1 MSNEENAKQEENV
14 QQEENVKQTVDSAKN
29 TVGNLVSSF
38 LSLREKNPKVF
49 FGSIGGVAVLLLLM
63 MTMGGNDSKPVI
75 SGPVLKDLAIGQR
88 YVLKSANAYDTA
100 ATVRLV
106 SAPGAIAAYDD
117 TEEADRSGACQHIPQ
132 GTPVSVLEFADAY
145 GKQKTYAKVRVEE
158 GACKGNEGWALA
170 IDVQ

>member
-29 TVGNLVSSF
+29 TVGDLVSSF
-38 LSLREKNPKVF
+38 LSLRENNPKVF

-88 YVLKSANAYDTA
+88 YVLKSANAYDPS

-117 TEEADRSGACQHIPQ
+117 TEEADRNGACQHMPQ

-145 GKQKTYAKVRVEE
+145 GKQKTYAKVRIEDGE
-158 GACKGNEGWALA
+158 CKGNEAWALA

>member
-14 QQEENVKQTVDSAKN
+14 QLEENVKQTVDSAKN
-29 TVGNLVSSF
+29 TAGNMISSF
-38 LSLREKNPKVF
+38 LSLKENNPKVF
-49 FGSIGGVAVLLLLM
+49 FGSIGGVAILLVLM
-63 MTMGGNDSKPVI
+63 MTMGGEGSKPVI

-88 YVLKSANAYDTA
+88 YVLKSANAYDPA

-106 SAPGAIAAYDD
+106 STPGAIAAYDD
-117 TEEADRSGACQHIPQ
+117 TEEKDRTGVCQHIPQ

-145 GKQKTYAKVRVEE
+145 GKQKTYAKVRIED
-158 GACKGNEGWALA
+158 GDCKGNEGWALA

>member
-14 QQEENVKQTVDSAKN
+14 QQEEKVKQTVDTAKN

-75 SGPVLKDLAIGQR
+75 SGPVL
-88 YVLKSANAYDTA
+88 
-100 ATVRLV
+100 
-106 SAPGAIAAYDD
+106 
-117 TEEADRSGACQHIPQ
+117 
-132 GTPVSVLEFADAY
+132 
-145 GKQKTYAKVRVEE
+145 
-158 GACKGNEGWALA
+158 
-170 IDVQ
+170 